1 MQVRNGD
8 IPARLPEDGPAGAG
22 IEFRMIWNGE
32 HLPFSA
38 GQGSNEFYMAAFL
51 RGDGKTE
58 LLEDGNN
65 FASA

>member
-1 MQVRNGD
+1 
-8 IPARLPEDGPAGAG
+8 
-22 IEFRMIWNGE
+22 MIWNGE